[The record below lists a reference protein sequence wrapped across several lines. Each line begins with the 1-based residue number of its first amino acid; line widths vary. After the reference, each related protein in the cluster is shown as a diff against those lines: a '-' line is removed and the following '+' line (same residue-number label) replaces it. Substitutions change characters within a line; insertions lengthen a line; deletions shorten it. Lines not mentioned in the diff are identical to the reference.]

1 MESYKGSSKKSGNTI
16 SRKALTTQNSQK
28 TLCKNPKATANLK
41 ESFVSPNN
49 EPHLTPIKEKIKSKP
64 SLNPQLM
71 LTDHDDSEVKSPKEL
86 ASDVKKCIEELK
98 DEAPFYMNSSKKKF
112 KFSAHQ
118 QKKSGDTVDGRD
130 TRETELKDSFNNK
143 IPASS
148 ENFEEF
154 RSNAPKLSKNDMSEL
169 KGKIEF
175 LIERMQKSEEEAKIH
190 EVENIKLKEVIKNL
204 EDKLDNIRLFH
215 EPVNVNCSNKCEVF

>member
-1 MESYKGSSKKSGNTI
+1 MESYKGSSKKPGNTI
-16 SRKALTTQNSQK
+16 SRKVISTQSSQK
-28 TLCKNPKATANLK
+28 TLSKNSKVTSNLK
-41 ESFVSPNN
+41 ESFLSSNN
-49 EPHLTPIKEKIKSKP
+49 EPLTPIKEKLKSKLN
-64 SLNPQLM
+64 LNPQLI

-86 ASDVKKCIEELK
+86 GSNMKKCIEELK
-98 DEAPFYMNSSKKKF
+98 DEAAVYINSNKKNF

-118 QKKSGDTVDGRD
+118 QKKSGDTVDGPD

-143 IPASS
+143 IPVSS
-148 ENFEEF
+148 ENYEEF
-154 RSNAPKLSKNDMSEL
+154 RSNVPKLSKNDMSEL

-175 LIERMQKSEEEAKIH
+175 LIDRMQKSEEEAKIH
-190 EVENIKLKEVIKNL
+190 EMENVKLKEVIKNL